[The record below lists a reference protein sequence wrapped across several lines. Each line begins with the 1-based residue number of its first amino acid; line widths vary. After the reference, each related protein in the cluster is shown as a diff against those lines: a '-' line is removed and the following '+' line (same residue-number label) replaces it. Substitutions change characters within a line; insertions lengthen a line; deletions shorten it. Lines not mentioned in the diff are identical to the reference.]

1 MNAWENKK
9 YYEKQQMEHLRQKFE
24 EVLPTAE
31 ERRRS
36 TRENKRQKLRNHI
49 QKVEEIR
56 KEQAIKRK
64 SSIDQLA

>member
-1 MNAWENKK
+1 
-9 YYEKQQMEHLRQKFE
+9 MEHLRQKFE